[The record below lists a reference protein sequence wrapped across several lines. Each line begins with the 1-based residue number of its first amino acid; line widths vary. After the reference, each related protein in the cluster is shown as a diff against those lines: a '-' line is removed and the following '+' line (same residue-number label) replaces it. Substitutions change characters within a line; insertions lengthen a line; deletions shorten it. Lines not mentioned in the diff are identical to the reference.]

1 MPRYSQG
8 SFDISV
14 TIVTK
19 IRNVK
24 IPDHFNV
31 REKKKETK
39 MLFELVKF
47 WACNITPPNDLFIL
61 GVNDLMPV
69 ATDDEDTC
77 FDQDS
82 IR

>member
-47 WACNITPPNDLFIL
+47 
-61 GVNDLMPV
+61 
-69 ATDDEDTC
+69 
-77 FDQDS
+77 
-82 IR
+82 